1 MRGFCGGARDTC
13 GLGEVVTNDAE
24 IVGAPEI
31 AGRGGVVAS
40 GDDSRAGQD
49 EAGHGWDRATES
61 DEHALKA
68 REDAF
73 AAGAVLAHDD
83 RSGFAEPKRGSF
95 VESQCVPVPKR
106 KPSARASA
114 ARSCGS
120 ITEVRA
126 NGVASA
132 SGASVSISTVA
143 RRAR

>member
-1 MRGFCGGARDTC
+1 MRGFCGGERDTC

-49 EAGHGWDRATES
+49 EAGHGRDRATES

-95 VESQCVPVPKR
+95 GGRGDFEKILEHAAPRIPMRAGAK
-106 KPSARASA
+106 KKTIGARE
-114 ARSCGS
+114 R
-120 ITEVRA
+120 
-126 NGVASA
+126 
-132 SGASVSISTVA
+132 GA
-143 RRAR
+143 